1 MLQPSMSLVL
11 GKDELRFIFLRF
23 YRRDLREDFAV
34 SLTGDLA
41 GAKQASS
48 ALEFT
53 GMSESEAE
61 RIVATVWRILEAHAL
76 ISPIVEVRFVN
87 ALANIRLI
95 FDSAVDRALV
105 ENDLLRDP

>member
-1 MLQPSMSLVL
+1 MNCVSSPYVSIAAIL
-11 GKDELRFIFLRF
+11 G
-23 YRRDLREDFAV
+23 EDFAV

-48 ALEFT
+48 TLEFT

-105 ENDLLRDP
+105 ENDLLRDPWSSTQQHPTL